1 MKWFL
6 LLLLFFEMGYAQK
19 TFTNYNVIEPIVT
32 KDFEKFNQNDFLY
45 LKEEQKNIFRGFDKE
60 KNYIE
65 MDKTNGEIS
74 YLKMYNNSYLT
85 LSMMYYS
92 NGNIKRKGV
101 GFNNWF
107 CKGTWYEFSE
117 DGKLIKETNYDEPYK
132 FTFEKILQFCE
143 KEKIPLTKGPI
154 TNGVHSQINRTY
166 DEKFKQNV
174 WYVSW
179 FKQTDL
185 IEIFV
190 LDGESG
196 KLLEKRYMNYIN
208 N

>member
-19 TFTNYNVIEPIVT
+19 TFPNYNVIEPIVT
-32 KDFEKFNQNDFLY
+32 KDFEKFNQDEYSF
-45 LKEEQKNIFRGFDKE
+45 LKEEQPEIYRGFDQE
-60 KNYIE
+60 RNYIVIVKA
-65 MDKTNGEIS
+65 DAGIS
-74 YLKMYNNSYLT
+74 FTKNFNNSYFAV
-85 LSMMYYS
+85 SKIFYS
-92 NGNIKRKGV
+92 NGNIKRKGIA
-101 GFNNWF
+101 FNNSF
-107 CKGTWYEFSE
+107 CKSIWYEFSE

-143 KEKIPLTKGPI
+143 KEKIPLTKEPI

-196 KLLEKRYMNYIN
+196 KLLEKRYMDYIN